1 MNMSDRQL
9 PENFGAK
16 LLRQDEFLHSER
28 YQEHRMQLEQSLTQ
42 AESRERL
49 TKRVLVGAIVLV
61 AVVFPILASHVFG
74 SPVPFDTDAT
84 VLSICAGAIYTIAM
98 AVFFVG
104 VAANY
109 WNLPRLRRT
118 RTGLQEETIRELRRE
133 LAELRQLVEGDSK
146 ARKTDHSDPE

>member
-1 MNMSDRQL
+1 MSEKQL

-16 LLRQDEFLHSER
+16 LLRQDESLHSER
-28 YQEHRMQLEQSLTQ
+28 YKEHRMQLEQSLIQ
-42 AESRERL
+42 AASRERL
-49 TKRVLVGAIVLV
+49 TKRVVVGAVVVL

-74 SPVPFDTDAT
+74 SPVPFDKDAT
-84 VLSICAGAIYTIAM
+84 VLSIASGAIYIIAM
-98 AVFFVG
+98 VVLFVG

-118 RTGLQEETIRELRRE
+118 RKGLQEETIRELRRD

-146 ARKTDHSDPE
+146 ARETDQSDPE

>member
-1 MNMSDRQL
+1 MSDRQL
-9 PENFGAK
+9 PENLRAK
-16 LLRQDEFLHSER
+16 LLRQDESLHSER
-28 YQEHRMQLEQSLTQ
+28 YKEHRMQLEKSLTE

-49 TKRVLVGAIVLV
+49 TKRVVVGAMVVL

-74 SPVPFDTDAT
+74 SPVPFDKDAT
-84 VLSICAGAIYTIAM
+84 VFSIAAGAIYIIAM
-98 AVFFVG
+98 VALFVG

-118 RTGLQEETIRELRRE
+118 RKGLQEETIRELRRE

-146 ARKTDHSDPE
+146 VRKTDQSGPE